1 MIRRKIFYLETI
13 HYYIFCLFYN
23 LFLNTLFCKGIFL
36 LNEINY
42 IFFNSIYFTRSTLN
56 INKYL
61 EEFPGLVHFIYVDRM
76 SHRMIAPGLE
86 FASQE
91 TLELT
96 KKKVKKSYFIH

>member
-1 MIRRKIFYLETI
+1 MVSRNYTLLYSLFIFNFI
-13 HYYIFCLFYN
+13 
-23 LFLNTLFCKGIFL
+23 LNTLFCIGSFL
-36 LNEINY
+36 LNEIKY

-96 KKKVKKSYFIH
+96 KKKVKKKVIL

>member
-1 MIRRKIFYLETI
+1 MF
-13 HYYIFCLFYN
+13 N
-23 LFLNTLFCKGIFL
+23 
-36 LNEINY
+36 
-42 IFFNSIYFTRSTLN
+42 IFFNLITLTRSTLN

-61 EEFPGLVHFIYVDRM
+61 EEFPGLVHFIYIDRM

-96 KKKVKKSYFIH
+96 KKKV

>member
-1 MIRRKIFYLETI
+1 MIIFYYL
-13 HYYIFCLFYN
+13 YCF
-23 LFLNTLFCKGIFL
+23 FLSYFIL
-36 LNEINY
+36 NY
-42 IFFNSIYFTRSTLN
+42 IKHLFFNTITFTRSTLN

-61 EEFPGLVHFIYVDRM
+61 EEFPGLVHFIYIDRM

-96 KKKVKKSYFIH
+96 KKKV

>member
-1 MIRRKIFYLETI
+1 LL
-13 HYYIFCLFYN
+13 YISILLFN
-23 LFLNTLFCKGIFL
+23 KSKC
-36 LNEINY
+36 
-42 IFFNSIYFTRSTLN
+42 IFFNSISFTRSTLN

-96 KKKVKKSYFIH
+96 KKKVKGINYFMN